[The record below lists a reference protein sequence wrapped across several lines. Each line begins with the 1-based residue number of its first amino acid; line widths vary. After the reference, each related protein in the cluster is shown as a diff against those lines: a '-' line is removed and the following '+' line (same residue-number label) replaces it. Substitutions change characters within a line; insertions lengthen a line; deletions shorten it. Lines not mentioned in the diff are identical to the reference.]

1 MCKLLKIILV
11 PLRKPVMASSLIYL
25 YLQLKAIHNKDDSV
39 VKTFKVGQLAF
50 FCVYQ

>member
-1 MCKLLKIILV
+1 
-11 PLRKPVMASSLIYL
+11 
-25 YLQLKAIHNKDDSV
+25 LKAIHNKDDSV